1 MRVFESPL
9 RDLSRLAVWYPV
21 RWVAGALPVP
31 WAFRMFAALGDC
43 HAFAGGGTKRAV
55 EQAAREI
62 LGLGPG
68 EARATARRYFEN
80 HYVDRLHIFLY
91 PRLVQGDRAAACV
104 RFENIEVLDR
114 ILAARRGALLVQ
126 PHFGPVQL
134 TLLALARRGYRPIQ
148 IGNPSDKGL
157 SRIGRAVAYRLRL
170 RYEAMIPAP
179 IVPADG
185 YLGNTF
191 RSLRGGGVVLTTGDG
206 AGGGVYLGEH
216 HRFSF
221 LRRERLFPLG
231 PASLALRTGA
241 AFLPTFILPEGY
253 GRYRVV
259 FGAPVEPDGDD
270 YRQERVRMTESFV
283 ATMEQHVRRYPF
295 CWHFLDELGA
305 GPALPDSA
313 QQG

>member
-21 RWVAGALPVP
+21 RWVAGALPIP
-31 WAFRMFAALGDC
+31 WAFRMFAAMGDC
-43 HAFAGGGTKRAV
+43 HAIAGGRTKRAV
-55 EQAAREI
+55 AQAAREI
-62 LGLGPG
+62 FDLGPQ
-68 EARATARRYFEN
+68 ATRKLVSRYFEN

-91 PRLVQGDRAAACV
+91 PRLVQGDRVGACV
-104 RFENIEVLDR
+104 RFENLELLDR
-114 ILAARRGALLVQ
+114 TVATGRGALLVQ

-134 TLLALARRGYRPIQ
+134 TLLALARRGHRPVQ

-157 SRIGRAVAYRLRL
+157 SRVGRAVAYRLRL

-191 RSLRGGGVVLTTGDG
+191 RHLRDGGVVLTTGDG
-206 AGGGVYLGEH
+206 AGGGVFLGEH
-216 HRFSF
+216 RSF
-221 LRRERLFPLG
+221 TFLGRDRLFPLG

-241 AFLPTFILPEGY
+241 AFLPTFILPEGH

-259 FGAPVEPDGDD
+259 FEPPVEPGGTDR
-270 YRQERVRMTESFV
+270 RQESLRMTESFV
-283 ATMEQHVRRYPF
+283 ATMERYVRRYPC
-295 CWHFLDELGA
+295 CWHFLDELAA
-305 GPALPDSA
+305 GPALPA
-313 QQG
+313 GPQRR